1 MLGVIETADFLS
13 DAADVG
19 MSAEERALI
28 VNALSEDPM
37 LGTPMVGTGGAR
49 KTRFPIPGKGK
60 SGGYRTVHYYGGK
73 DIPVFLLAVF
83 KKNEKDNLTH
93 AERNELKKE
102 LAGLAEDYRKS
113 VRTKA
118 AELRG
123 RRAK

>member
-83 KKNEKDNLTH
+83 KKKDNLTH

>member
-1 MLGVIETADFLS
+1 
-13 DAADVG
+13 
-19 MSAEERALI
+19 
-28 VNALSEDPM
+28 
-37 LGTPMVGTGGAR
+37 MVGTGGAR

-83 KKNEKDNLTH
+83 KKKDNLTH